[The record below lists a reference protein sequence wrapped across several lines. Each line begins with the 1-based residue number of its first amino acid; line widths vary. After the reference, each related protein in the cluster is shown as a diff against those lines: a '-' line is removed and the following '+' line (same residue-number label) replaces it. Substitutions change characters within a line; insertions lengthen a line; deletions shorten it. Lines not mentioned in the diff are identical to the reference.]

1 MFGAP
6 RKFLPLAALLA
17 GLVWLGSAASAGDEG
32 FKDLFNGKDLDGWKL
47 NVFGKDD
54 GKVFTVNEGEVVVRG
69 KPNGYFYTDK
79 SYKNYVLRFD
89 WKFIKDG
96 NSGLLVHIQG
106 HGKSWPKSLEV
117 QGLQRDHASIIPI
130 GIKASHKTD
139 REAQKKA
146 IKFGDWNTTE
156 VSVKNGDIVAK
167 INGIQ
172 VTTAKILSG
181 DVKEGP
187 FGFQSEGTELHFKN
201 IKIKVLD

>member
-1 MFGAP
+1 MIP
-6 RKFLPLAALLA
+6 RKLLASVVLVGCAAAL
-17 GLVWLGSAASAGDEG
+17 SAGEAG
-32 FKDLFNGKDLDGWKL
+32 FKDLFNGKNLDGWKT

-54 GKVFTVNEGEVVVRG
+54 GEVFTVKDGVVVVRG

-79 SYKNYVLRFD
+79 SYKNYTVKFD

-106 HGKSWPKSLEV
+106 HGKGWPKSLEI
-117 QGLQRDHASIIPI
+117 QGLQRDHANVI
-130 GIKASHKTD
+130 GINIKTQHKVD
-139 REAQKKA
+139 KDAQKKA
-146 IKFGDWNTTE
+146 IKIGEWNTTE
-156 VSVKNGDIVAK
+156 VTIKNNEFTAK
-167 INGIQ
+167 INDIPISTG
-172 VTTAKILSG
+172 KILNE